1 MSNVILTTIPLSFHN
16 RITYVRKV
24 KNRYDVGNINLFPN
38 KCTSKC
44 QYILHVNYYWNVEIS
59 IYTVRAL
66 LETRGLYFF

>member
-16 RITYVRKV
+16 RITYIRKV

-44 QYILHVNYYWNVEIS
+44 QYILHDNYYWNDFDGSEGNPICQ
-59 IYTVRAL
+59 L
-66 LETRGLYFF
+66 FF